1 MLAECRHTP
10 LVFGP
15 GFCVLAFY
23 IQQGRLCT
31 VGADL
36 GHELVRDKLVK
47 GLGSEVMESVMLQSS
62 FEGALAPQKVRW
74 FLRFIVFV
82 LNLGVLW
89 IRAGGRHTY
98 PSSGAF
104 ETQCVVYDPG
114 HLLSLSHSTRPEVRL
129 NCFWY
134 RFCTCCGKR
143 RCRLRDGTATSSSLA
158 FSFFLWYAVLVLYL
172 GLVLRWMLAVYR
184 HIPHLRDAFGN
195 TVRWLWVLAYVS
207 AFNKVGSLFW

>member
-62 FEGALAPQKVRW
+62 V
-74 FLRFIVFV
+74 
-82 LNLGVLW
+82 
-89 IRAGGRHTY
+89 
-98 PSSGAF
+98 
-104 ETQCVVYDPG
+104 
-114 HLLSLSHSTRPEVRL
+114 
-129 NCFWY
+129 
-134 RFCTCCGKR
+134 
-143 RCRLRDGTATSSSLA
+143 
-158 FSFFLWYAVLVLYL
+158 
-172 GLVLRWMLAVYR
+172 LAVHR
-184 HIPHLRDAFGN
+184 VCPKPWRLMDSGR
-195 TVRWLWVLAYVS
+195 
-207 AFNKVGSLFW
+207 GSPYLSFERSI